1 VRGKDVFVVQS
12 MQAPINDN
20 IVEMLLTIS
29 ALRNS
34 SAKRI
39 TAIIPYYGYQRSSRE
54 WIKGWIPFSV
64 QDIAHF
70 LV

>member
-1 VRGKDVFVVQS
+1 
-12 MQAPINDN
+12 MAAPINDN
-20 IVEMLLTIS
+20 IVELLLTVS
-29 ALRNS
+29 AMRNS

-39 TAIIPYYGYQRSSRE
+39 TAVIPYYGYQRVSRE
-54 WIKGWIPFSV
+54 RQKGRIPFSV